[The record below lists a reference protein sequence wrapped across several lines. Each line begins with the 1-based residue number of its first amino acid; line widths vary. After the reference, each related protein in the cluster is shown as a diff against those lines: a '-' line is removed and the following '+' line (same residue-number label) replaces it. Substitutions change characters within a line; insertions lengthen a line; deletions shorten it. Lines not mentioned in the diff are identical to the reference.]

1 MHKIHVYIILS
12 IIKEQVWGLPTSSI
26 HELELRWMIIDSQIC
41 IDRLIYV
48 MPPLP
53 IQRETSASDV
63 NIWWPQM
70 LSPVWYFLLII
81 GGKCEWV
88 NNRWWFPIGII
99 FPYNRSGEWEPP
111 FNTWLDYKFRIDCW
125 IGLI

>member
-26 HELELRWMIIDSQIC
+26 HELELRWMIIDGQIC

-53 IQRETSASDV
+53 IQRETNATHV

-70 LSPVWYFLLII
+70 LSPVWYFIL
-81 GGKCEWV
+81 
-88 NNRWWFPIGII
+88 NRRKMWM
-99 FPYNRSGEWEPP
+99 SQQ
-111 FNTWLDYKFRIDCW
+111 
-125 IGLI
+125 